1 MQAVPPGGETGPH
14 TLMSHDSSKKQR
26 PETSP
31 APSTEVQFQKLI
43 DVISRSQHNFRDL
56 IDSLDHAVFN
66 LSLDGNIRVA
76 NRRLAKILSVSFQDL
91 IGHSLAEFI
100 AEPARARLE
109 QARSRLL
116 LLGTWTGRVPVRLKD
131 SGELRHFDCWF
142 QTVPDE
148 ARENSI
154 SGWARDV
161 TALHESEMR
170 FSELFE
176 SLREGIL
183 FTTPGGKVL
192 DANPA
197 LVRMLGYESKED
209 LQSRDFSEVYVD
221 PSQRAALVQD
231 LMGKG
236 SLQDHEVLLRRKDG
250 TQIYCLA
257 SGFAIRDSFGN
268 VTRLQGTLVDITER
282 RQIERRLQQE
292 QEFVRR
298 LIASFPDPIAVLD
311 REGRFTYVSP
321 RVQDVLGYSPAELLN
336 EPLGVHAHPDDRP
349 GMMEKYKDVLVGRA
363 PYVQMEY
370 RTRHAD
376 GSWRILRASAGP
388 LFDAE
393 GKITGLV
400 ASARDVTE
408 SRHIEQQL
416 AQREKFTAMGQMMA
430 GAAHEL
436 NNPLTAILGVSDLL
450 RERAADYVVRRQ
462 VELIWQQARRAAGIV
477 QNLLA
482 FARPPAMGRSK
493 IQLEEV
499 VRQALESQ
507 QDSLRK
513 KHITV
518 EFQAPETLP
527 PVEGDSKLLAQV
539 FSNLITNAE
548 QAISA
553 VHDQGTLKISLSPA
567 GGRVSVAIADSGP
580 GIPSEILGKIF
591 DPFFTTK
598 RPGGGTGLGLTISLA
613 VIKEHGGRL
622 EVQSSPDSGTTFQV
636 LLPIAV
642 EEPPAAP
649 HSDAA
654 PRMAPAGSDTLRG
667 RSVLIVDDEDSIR
680 EIVQEALSA
689 RGMQV
694 EGAVS
699 SEEALP
705 LLEGTSFDIVLC
717 DFNLPGLKGGRLF
730 EELQGRLGASTP
742 RFVFMTGDLLDP
754 ATIAEFTEKGAWVLQ
769 KPFHVSALAAL
780 LCEILQPQPAK
791 TN

>member
-1 MQAVPPGGETGPH
+1 
-14 TLMSHDSSKKQR
+14 MSHDSSKKQR

-76 NRRLAKILSVSFQDL
+76 NRRLAKILGVSFQDL

-100 AEPARARLE
+100 AEPARAQLD

-131 SGELRHFDCWF
+131 SGELRYFDCWF
-142 QTVPDE
+142 QTVRDD
-148 ARENSI
+148 AREKSI

-209 LQSRDFSEVYVD
+209 LQSHDISEVYVD
-221 PSQRAALVQD
+221 PSQRAALLQD

-268 VTRLQGTLVDITER
+268 VTRLQGTLVDVTER
-282 RQIERRLQQE
+282 RQIERRLHQE

-298 LIASFPDPIAVLD
+298 LVASFPDPIAVLD

-321 RVQDVLGYSPAELLN
+321 RVQDVLGYSPQELLN
-336 EPLGVHAHPDDRP
+336 EPLGTRAHPDDRP
-349 GMMEKYKDVLVGRA
+349 EMMERFKDVLGGRTSYA
-363 PYVQMEY
+363 QMEY

-388 LFDAE
+388 LFDAQ

-408 SRHIEQQL
+408 SRHVEQQL

-450 RERAADYVVRRQ
+450 RERAADDVVRRQ

-482 FARPPAMGRSK
+482 FARPPATGRSK
-493 IQLEEV
+493 IQLEEI

-513 KHITV
+513 KNITV
-518 EFQAPETLP
+518 EFQAPDNLP
-527 PVEGDSKLLAQV
+527 PMEGDSKLLAQV
-539 FSNLITNAE
+539 FSNMITNAE

-553 VHDQGTLKISLSPA
+553 VHDQGTLKISLSCA
-567 GGRVSVAIADSGP
+567 GGRVCVTIADSGP
-580 GIPSEILGKIF
+580 GIPPEILGKIF

-649 HSDAA
+649 HPAAA
-654 PRMAPAGSDTLRG
+654 PRMAPAVSDTLRG

-705 LLEGTSFDIVLC
+705 LLAGTSFDIVLC
-717 DFNLPGLKGGRLF
+717 DFNLPGLKGGQLF
-730 EELQGRLGASTP
+730 DQLQGRLGASAP

-754 ATIAEFTEKGAWVLQ
+754 ATIADFTEKGAWVLQ
-769 KPFHVSALAAL
+769 KPFHVSALASL

>member
-1 MQAVPPGGETGPH
+1 LRWRALLAEKRDH
-14 TLMSHDSSKKQR
+14 TLMSQDSFKNQVQ
-26 PETSP
+26 ETSP
-31 APSTEVQFQKLI
+31 APSTEAQFQRLI

-66 LSLDGNIRVA
+66 LSLDGSIRVA
-76 NRRLAKILSVSFQDL
+76 NRRLAEILGVSFQDL

-100 AEPARARLE
+100 AEPARPQLE
-109 QARSRLL
+109 QALSRLL
-116 LLGTWTGRVPVRLKD
+116 LQGTWAGRAPVRLKNGGD
-131 SGELRHFDCWF
+131 PRYFDCWF
-142 QTVPDE
+142 QTIRED

-161 TALHESEMR
+161 TAPYESEMR
-170 FSELFE
+170 FTELFE

-183 FTTPGGKVL
+183 FTTPEGKVL

-197 LVRMLGYESKED
+197 LVRMLGFESKED
-209 LQSRDFSEVYVD
+209 LQSHDFSEVYVD

-231 LMGKG
+231 LLRKG
-236 SLQDHEVLLRRKDG
+236 SLQDHELHLRRKDG

-268 VTRLQGTLVDITER
+268 VTRLQGTLVDVTER

-298 LIASFPDPIAVLD
+298 LVASFPDPIAVLD

-321 RVQDVLGYSPAELLN
+321 RIQDVLGYSPEELLN
-336 EPLGVHAHPDDRP
+336 EPLGARTHPDDRP
-349 GMMEKYKDVLVGRA
+349 EMMEKFKDVLGGRA
-363 PYVQMEY
+363 SYVQLEY

-376 GSWRILRASAGP
+376 ASWRILRASAGP

-408 SRHIEQQL
+408 SRHVEQQL

-450 RERAADYVVRRQ
+450 RERTADDVVRRQ

-482 FARPPAMGRSK
+482 FARPPATSRSK
-493 IQLEEV
+493 LQLEQIL
-499 VRQALESQ
+499 RQALESQ

-513 KHITV
+513 KNIAV
-518 EFQAPETLP
+518 EFRATENLP
-527 PVEGDSKLLAQV
+527 PVDGDSRLLAQV

-553 VHDQGTLKISLSPA
+553 VHNQGTLKISLSRA
-567 GGRVSVAIADSGP
+567 GGRACVVIADSGP
-580 GIPSEILGKIF
+580 GIPPEILGKIF

-622 EVQSSPDSGTTFQV
+622 EVQSSPNSGTTVQV

-642 EEPPAAP
+642 EESPAAP
-649 HSDAA
+649 DSVDA
-654 PRMAPAGSDTLRG
+654 PRKAPAGSDTLRG

-680 EIVQEALSA
+680 EIVQEGLSA

-699 SEEALP
+699 SEEALSR
-705 LLEGTSFDIVLC
+705 LADTSFDIVLC
-717 DFNLPGLKGGRLF
+717 DFNLPGLTGGQLF
-730 EELQGRLGASTP
+730 EQLQGRLGSSAP

-754 ATIAEFTEKGAWVLQ
+754 ATIAEFSEKGAWVLQ
-769 KPFHVSALAAL
+769 KPFHVSALASL